1 MKERFRQNV
10 AALLVDAKG
19 RLLICE
25 RRDFANSW
33 QVPQGGIDRGETPA
47 EALQRE
53 LDEELGLEPHHYKV
67 LRQQSGYRYWFPP
80 GSKALRNYAG
90 QEQTYFLCKMLAA
103 DTDIRLDKHKPEFV
117 KWKWIEPEA
126 YDFAWL
132 PAFKHPVY
140 REVFRDFFGLGED
153 DSPGHGSRETA
164 PHGAGPSIA

>member
-1 MKERFRQNV
+1 
-10 AALLVDAKG
+10 
-19 RLLICE
+19 
-25 RRDFANSW
+25 
-33 QVPQGGIDRGETPA
+33 
-47 EALQRE
+47 
-53 LDEELGLEPHHYKV
+53 V

-153 DSPGHGSRETA
+153 DSPGHGGQTTA